1 MEKKNQYMEVA
12 YQLFVD
18 GENGQEM
25 TEEATKERPFQFITG
40 FGVALDAFEQQV
52 AGLQKGDSFDFT
64 ITHDQAYGDY
74 RDDLV
79 LDLEREVF
87 SINGHFDHEH
97 IYEDAIVPLQNEEGN
112 RFYGRIVEVG
122 EEKVKVDLNHPLAG
136 EDLTFKGTIVENR
149 EATAKAIEH
158 LVAHM
163 AGGCGCS
170 CDDCNGG
177 CEHEHCNHEHH
188 EHHDGCGC
196 GHCH

>member
-97 IYEDAIVPLQNEEGN
+97 VKEGAVIPLHDAEGH
-112 RFYGRIVEVG
+112 YYQAEVLEVG
-122 EEKVKVDLNHPLAG
+122 ADTVRIDLNYPLAG
-136 EDLTFKGTIVENR
+136 YDLAFTGTVIENR
-149 EATAKAIEH
+149 EATLQEMEQMAKMLSGE
-158 LVAHM
+158 
-163 AGGCGCS
+163 
-170 CDDCNGG
+170 
-177 CEHEHCNHEHH
+177 
-188 EHHDGCGC
+188 GCGC
-196 GHCH
+196 GCDHDHCDHDHDHCGCGGCH